1 MLEKMD
7 ERKWKNDMSDNGKRK
22 YKLLNNELR
31 RETDRARERWWQ
43 EECEELERMDLEGRS
58 DMMYAKVKSI
68 TRTGKAMAVSGTA
81 INDENG
87 VLLSEPVEVRNRWKE
102 YVEDLYD
109 KNNKPNET
117 EVCVEMEC
125 DVEEDERGPHLL
137 DDEIRAAIK
146 EMKKGK
152 AVGVDGIP
160 AEFLK
165 IMGEQAFGYLARIC
179 KKMYDTGIWPED
191 FTKVVMIPNK
201 H

>member
-7 ERKWKNDMSDNGKRK
+7 ERRKWKNDMSDNGKQK

-43 EECEELERMDLEGRS
+43 EECEELERMGLEGRS

-117 EVCVEMEC
+117 EVCRDGVR
-125 DVEEDERGPHLL
+125 RG
-137 DDEIRAAIK
+137 R
-146 EMKKGK
+146 G
-152 AVGVDGIP
+152 
-160 AEFLK
+160 
-165 IMGEQAFGYLARIC
+165 
-179 KKMYDTGIWPED
+179 
-191 FTKVVMIPNK
+191 
-201 H
+201 